1 MWFAAIGRRWS
12 RLVGALGISLA
23 LAGAASELEA
33 QTTISVPF
41 TSGFVGTR
49 GTSAG
54 TGNNVLTFAT
64 LEIARIFFIQSS
76 STSTYEIQGNDIPG
90 TMRIVRTNGTILD
103 LPASA
108 NWRNSGGTTYLI
120 GFLPRPTSPITLT
133 YSGGSIQIT
142 DGAVNGGTSIGGY
155 AAAYAG
161 VRLTDGQST
170 NGNAA
175 LSQVLAGL
183 NDYLATVIASRP
195 AGPVTV
201 TASSTSSTTPTI
213 TGTATVGTGEVLTV
227 VVNGVQ
233 YSTSTSPAIIRS
245 GNTWSLALT
254 TPLTTGTYEVAA
266 TVTNTDGFTLSDTS
280 ANELTI
286 TPVTSTVTIG
296 GSFTATNKVYSG
308 DTLAT
313 GTTSGLTLVGVNGG
327 DNVTIA
333 SVTLGFLTAPVGN
346 AKSVGITGVTLSGSQ
361 ASQYTV
367 SLSGAPTATA
377 NITPKS
383 LTIGGSFTASNKG
396 YDGTTSA
403 TIATNSLT
411 LVGVVSPDVVTLAT
425 TTATFATATVAN
437 GKTVSLSA
445 ATLGGAGGGNYS
457 VSVSGAPTTTANI
470 TSAGGTVTIGG
481 SFTAT
486 HKVYSGDTLATGTT
500 SGLTLVGVN
509 GGDNVTIASVTL
521 GFLTAPVGNA
531 KSVGITGVTLSG
543 SQASQYTVSL
553 SGAPTATANITPK
566 SLTIG
571 GSFTASNKGY
581 DGTTSATI
589 ATNSLTLVG
598 VVSPDVVTLAT
609 TTATFATA
617 TVANGKTVSL
627 SAATLGGAGGGNYSV
642 SVSGA
647 PTTTANITSAGG
659 TVTIGGSFTANDKPY
674 SRTTSA
680 TGNTSALA
688 LTGVS
693 GGDQVTIASVTLG
706 FLTASVGTAK
716 SVVITG
722 VTLAGSQGNL
732 YAVSL
737 SGAPTTT
744 ASITAIPLTI
754 GGSFVAS
761 EKLFDGTTGVSIA
774 TNSLTLIGVLGG
786 DNVTLVNM
794 TFAFGDPAVGAQ
806 RPVGITGARLGGSA
820 AANYSL
826 SLDGAPSAA
835 ADILAATP
843 PSVPRAV
850 AGVAG
855 DGRITLTFELPA
867 TEGCRAVSGYVVES
881 STDNGATWQRRLLD
895 GRSLTSWVLQGLTN
909 SVPTRV
915 RVAATN
921 PCGMSAFF
929 EAPGP
934 FIPIGPGR
942 TSGGQPTFAPRGTGT
957 LSSST
962 TPVTF
967 EVIRDTVLRLADGT
981 VTLSL
986 RSSDAAGTAIPID
999 SSRTLQFDQGGRA
1012 TTDGSG
1018 FAPGTHV
1025 SVFIYVSNGA
1035 PVLLGTVLVGADG
1048 TFRATV
1054 LIPASLPPG
1063 NYTLQL
1069 NGIDRTHTPRS
1080 GSLGVEVAEPPADV
1094 ELTAAPDQS
1103 SPTVGDTITITLT
1116 VHNKGAGPAIDVI
1129 ILRAF
1134 AEAGFTIVKSTPIDG
1149 SYSDFTKQWTIPRIE
1164 PGARARLLLTA
1175 IVLPPAAPQPNTP

>member
-1 MWFAAIGRRWS
+1 M
-12 RLVGALGISLA
+12 
-23 LAGAASELEA
+23 
-33 QTTISVPF
+33 
-41 TSGFVGTR
+41 
-49 GTSAG
+49 
-54 TGNNVLTFAT
+54 
-64 LEIARIFFIQSS
+64 
-76 STSTYEIQGNDIPG
+76 
-90 TMRIVRTNGTILD
+90 
-103 LPASA
+103 
-108 NWRNSGGTTYLI
+108 
-120 GFLPRPTSPITLT
+120 
-133 YSGGSIQIT
+133 
-142 DGAVNGGTSIGGY
+142 
-155 AAAYAG
+155 
-161 VRLTDGQST
+161 
-170 NGNAA
+170 
-175 LSQVLAGL
+175 
-183 NDYLATVIASRP
+183 
-195 AGPVTV
+195 
-201 TASSTSSTTPTI
+201 
-213 TGTATVGTGEVLTV
+213 
-227 VVNGVQ
+227 
-233 YSTSTSPAIIRS
+233 
-245 GNTWSLALT
+245 
-254 TPLTTGTYEVAA
+254 
-266 TVTNTDGFTLSDTS
+266 
-280 ANELTI
+280 
-286 TPVTSTVTIG
+286 
-296 GSFTATNKVYSG
+296 
-308 DTLAT
+308 
-313 GTTSGLTLVGVNGG
+313 
-327 DNVTIA
+327 
-333 SVTLGFLTAPVGN
+333 
-346 AKSVGITGVTLSGSQ
+346 
-361 ASQYTV
+361 
-367 SLSGAPTATA
+367 
-377 NITPKS
+377 
-383 LTIGGSFTASNKG
+383 
-396 YDGTTSA
+396 
-403 TIATNSLT
+403 
-411 LVGVVSPDVVTLAT
+411 GVVSPDVVTLAT

-457 VSVSGAPTTTANI
+457 VSIVGAPTTA
-470 TSAGGTVTIGG
+470 
-481 SFTAT
+481 
-486 HKVYSGDTLATGTT
+486 
-500 SGLTLVGVN
+500 
-509 GGDNVTIASVTL
+509 AS
-521 GFLTAPVGNA
+521 
-531 KSVGITGVTLSG
+531 
-543 SQASQYTVSL
+543 
-553 SGAPTATANITPK
+553 
-566 SLTIG
+566 
-571 GSFTASNKGY
+571 
-581 DGTTSATI
+581 
-589 ATNSLTLVG
+589 
-598 VVSPDVVTLAT
+598 
-609 TTATFATA
+609 
-617 TVANGKTVSL
+617 
-627 SAATLGGAGGGNYSV
+627 
-642 SVSGA
+642 
-647 PTTTANITSAGG
+647 ITSAGG

-716 SVVITG
+716 TVVITG

-826 SLDGAPSAA
+826 SLEGAPSAA

-881 STDNGATWQRRLLD
+881 STDNGATWQRRLID

-1063 NYTLQL
+1063 NYTLQV

>member
-1 MWFAAIGRRWS
+1 M
-12 RLVGALGISLA
+12 
-23 LAGAASELEA
+23 
-33 QTTISVPF
+33 
-41 TSGFVGTR
+41 
-49 GTSAG
+49 
-54 TGNNVLTFAT
+54 
-64 LEIARIFFIQSS
+64 
-76 STSTYEIQGNDIPG
+76 
-90 TMRIVRTNGTILD
+90 
-103 LPASA
+103 
-108 NWRNSGGTTYLI
+108 
-120 GFLPRPTSPITLT
+120 
-133 YSGGSIQIT
+133 
-142 DGAVNGGTSIGGY
+142 
-155 AAAYAG
+155 
-161 VRLTDGQST
+161 
-170 NGNAA
+170 
-175 LSQVLAGL
+175 
-183 NDYLATVIASRP
+183 
-195 AGPVTV
+195 
-201 TASSTSSTTPTI
+201 
-213 TGTATVGTGEVLTV
+213 
-227 VVNGVQ
+227 
-233 YSTSTSPAIIRS
+233 
-245 GNTWSLALT
+245 
-254 TPLTTGTYEVAA
+254 
-266 TVTNTDGFTLSDTS
+266 
-280 ANELTI
+280 
-286 TPVTSTVTIG
+286 
-296 GSFTATNKVYSG
+296 
-308 DTLAT
+308 
-313 GTTSGLTLVGVNGG
+313 
-327 DNVTIA
+327 
-333 SVTLGFLTAPVGN
+333 
-346 AKSVGITGVTLSGSQ
+346 
-361 ASQYTV
+361 
-367 SLSGAPTATA
+367 
-377 NITPKS
+377 
-383 LTIGGSFTASNKG
+383 
-396 YDGTTSA
+396 
-403 TIATNSLT
+403 
-411 LVGVVSPDVVTLAT
+411 
-425 TTATFATATVAN
+425 
-437 GKTVSLSA
+437 
-445 ATLGGAGGGNYS
+445 
-457 VSVSGAPTTTANI
+457 
-470 TSAGGTVTIGG
+470 
-481 SFTAT
+481 
-486 HKVYSGDTLATGTT
+486 
-500 SGLTLVGVN
+500 
-509 GGDNVTIASVTL
+509 
-521 GFLTAPVGNA
+521 
-531 KSVGITGVTLSG
+531 
-543 SQASQYTVSL
+543 
-553 SGAPTATANITPK
+553 
-566 SLTIG
+566 
-571 GSFTASNKGY
+571 
-581 DGTTSATI
+581 
-589 ATNSLTLVG
+589 
-598 VVSPDVVTLAT
+598 
-609 TTATFATA
+609 
-617 TVANGKTVSL
+617 
-627 SAATLGGAGGGNYSV
+627 
-642 SVSGA
+642 
-647 PTTTANITSAGG
+647 
-659 TVTIGGSFTANDKPY
+659 TIGGSFTANDKPY

-881 STDNGATWQRRLLD
+881 STDNGATWQRRLID
-895 GRSLTSWVLQGLTN
+895 GRSLTSWVLLGLTN

-1063 NYTLQL
+1063 NYTLQV